1 MIFFRPPVPPTETS
15 FGCGFVLGNALMDTF
30 NKLCLH
36 KQRSDYFPIK
46 RGRSTLFTVVPVNE
60 APVVCGANQDLV
72 SVDLLP
78 SSI

>member
-1 MIFFRPPVPPTETS
+1 
-15 FGCGFVLGNALMDTF
+15 MDTF

-72 SVDLLP
+72 SVDLLYQAAFEDGQC
-78 SSI
+78 ILIRERRG